1 VTFSHHMASVNNGV
15 QMHYVMGGQ
24 GEPLVLLHG

>member
-1 VTFSHHMASVNNGV
+1 MASVNNGV
-15 QMHYVMGGQ
+15 QLHYVMGGQ